1 MKKILVLVP
10 FAPAQRRQLAEA
22 APGWEFLY
30 AKEDA
35 AQQTLPEGVE
45 IVIGEPKHAA
55 IAAAPELKWVQMTWA
70 GTDKY
75 TAAPE
80 PFPAGVALTNA
91 SGAFGPIMSEYAL
104 GAVLTL
110 YHRFPAYLQNQRQER
125 WEDAGAERSLRGK
138 HALIFG
144 AGDVGRCTA
153 EKLSFFGAHVTGVRR
168 RVSEVPAG
176 FERLVSLEAAEGE
189 LPKADIVVCCIPNS
203 AATAGYFGARR
214 LALLKED
221 AVLVNMGRGS
231 FVDAQA
237 LARRLEQ
244 FPAFSAALDVTDPEP
259 LPPGHP
265 LWQLENVL
273 ITPHVAGPS
282 FGHCP
287 DTEARICEICC
298 GNLRRWL
305 AGQPLKNRLL

>member
-45 IVIGEPKHAA
+45 IVIGEPEHAA

-259 LPPGHP
+259 LPEGHP
-265 LWQLENVL
+265 LWKLENVL

-305 AGQPLKNRLL
+305 AGQPLKNRVL

>member
-45 IVIGEPKHAA
+45 IVIGEPEHAA

-138 HALIFG
+138 LALIFG

-259 LPPGHP
+259 LPEGHP

-305 AGQPLKNRLL
+305 AGQPLKNRVL

>member
-45 IVIGEPKHAA
+45 IVIGEPQHAA

-259 LPPGHP
+259 LPEGHP
-265 LWQLENVL
+265 LWKLENVL

-305 AGQPLKNRLL
+305 AGQPLKNRVL

>member
-45 IVIGEPKHAA
+45 IVIGEPEHAA

-138 HALIFG
+138 QALIFG

-259 LPPGHP
+259 LPEGHP
-265 LWQLENVL
+265 LWKLENVL

-305 AGQPLKNRLL
+305 AGQPLKNRVL

>member
-45 IVIGEPKHAA
+45 IVIGEPEHAA

-265 LWQLENVL
+265 LWKLENVL

-305 AGQPLKNRLL
+305 AGQPLKNRVL

>member
-45 IVIGEPKHAA
+45 IVIGEPEHAA

-189 LPKADIVVCCIPNS
+189 LPKADIVVCCIPSS

-259 LPPGHP
+259 LPEGHP
-265 LWQLENVL
+265 LWKLENVL

-305 AGQPLKNRLL
+305 AGQPLKNRVL

>member
-45 IVIGEPKHAA
+45 IVIGEPEHAA

-138 HALIFG
+138 LALIFG

-153 EKLSFFGAHVTGVRR
+153 EKLLFFGAHVTGVRR

-265 LWQLENVL
+265 LWKLENVL

-305 AGQPLKNRLL
+305 AGQPLKNRVL

>member
-45 IVIGEPKHAA
+45 IVIGEPEHAA

-138 HALIFG
+138 LALIFG

-259 LPPGHP
+259 LPEGHP
-265 LWQLENVL
+265 LWKLENVL

-305 AGQPLKNRLL
+305 AGQPLKNRVL

>member
-45 IVIGEPKHAA
+45 IVIGEPEHAA

-168 RVSEVPAG
+168 RVSEVHAG

-259 LPPGHP
+259 LPEGHP
-265 LWQLENVL
+265 LWKLENVL

-305 AGQPLKNRLL
+305 AGQPLKNRVL